1 MKKIFILIVSLFF
14 LIFNV
19 SANEN
24 VFIVVKINNKIIT
37 NLDIKKELAYLNIL
51 NPQIENLD
59 KKNKENIA
67 KNSLINEIIK
77 KNELKKFF
85 KFNKKISIIDNA
97 IENFY
102 KSLGFSS
109 KKDLE
114 EFLNKKNTYK
124 ISDIENKMKVEFFW
138 NRLILDIYN
147 DQIKIDKNNL
157 IKKINSTDEF
167 KNEYLLSEIFFNKEK
182 DLSLENKVQAILQSI
197 KNVGFNNTASIYSIS
212 NSANLGGNIGWID
225 EENLS
230 EKIIKE
236 LKNIKVGQF
245 TNVINIGNNFLILK
259 IEEKKTK
266 KVEKDKQLILNQM
279 MEFEKNKQLNQFSQI
294 YFNKIKVNYEIDE
307 K

>member
-1 MKKIFILIVSLFF
+1 M
-14 LIFNV
+14 
-19 SANEN
+19 
-24 VFIVVKINNKIIT
+24 
-37 NLDIKKELAYLNIL
+37 
-51 NPQIENLD
+51 
-59 KKNKENIA
+59 
-67 KNSLINEIIK
+67 
-77 KNELKKFF
+77 
-85 KFNKKISIIDNA
+85 
-97 IENFY
+97 
-102 KSLGFSS
+102 
-109 KKDLE
+109 
-114 EFLNKKNTYK
+114 
-124 ISDIENKMKVEFFW
+124 
-138 NRLILDIYN
+138 
-147 DQIKIDKNNL
+147 
-157 IKKINSTDEF
+157 
-167 KNEYLLSEIFFNKEK
+167 LSEIFFNKEK

-266 KVEKDKQLILNQM
+266 KVEKDKKLILNQM

>member
-24 VFIVVKINNKIIT
+24 VFIKVKINNKIIT

-59 KKNKENIA
+59 KKNKESIA

-85 KFNKKISIIDNA
+85 KFNKKIAIIDNA

-245 TNVINIGNNFLILK
+245 TNVINIGIIF
-259 IEEKKTK
+259 
-266 KVEKDKQLILNQM
+266 
-279 MEFEKNKQLNQFSQI
+279 
-294 YFNKIKVNYEIDE
+294 
-307 K
+307 

>member
-24 VFIVVKINNKIIT
+24 VFIKVKINNKIIT

-59 KKNKENIA
+59 KKNKESIA

-85 KFNKKISIIDNA
+85 KFNKKIAIIDNA

-259 IEEKKTK
+259 VEEKKTK

-279 MEFEKNKQLNQFSQI
+279 MEFEKNKKLNQFSQI

>member
-24 VFIVVKINNKIIT
+24 VFIKVKINNKIIT

-59 KKNKENIA
+59 KKNKESIA

-85 KFNKKISIIDNA
+85 KFNKKIAIIDNA

-109 KKDLE
+109 IKDLE

-259 IEEKKTK
+259 VEEKKTK